1 MKTKKRILTVKKE
14 IANNIKEGDIVK
26 LGNLFKEDSGL
37 VVTKTET
44 TMTVIVDDGCYDFE
58 ISN

>member
-44 TMTVIVDDGCYDFE
+44 TMTVMVDDGCYDFE
-58 ISN
+58 ISK

>member
-44 TMTVIVDDGCYDFE
+44 TMTVMVDDGCYDFE